1 MCISHPRKRCRDSG
15 RNGDRRG
22 GVPKAAYLRRHSVI
36 VDSSVALAMING
48 FDGVKGRWKVND
60 FTAAPILNYAV
71 CSHAT
76 ETNTPS
82 DFRTG
87 DAGILAELIVQ
98 S

>member
-1 MCISHPRKRCRDSG
+1 M
-15 RNGDRRG
+15 
-22 GVPKAAYLRRHSVI
+22 RRHSVI
-36 VDSSVALAMING
+36 VDSGVALAMING

-87 DAGILAELIVQ
+87 DAGILAELVVQ
-98 S
+98 SG

>member
-1 MCISHPRKRCRDSG
+1 
-15 RNGDRRG
+15 
-22 GVPKAAYLRRHSVI
+22 
-36 VDSSVALAMING
+36 MING

-87 DAGILAELIVQ
+87 DAGILAELVVQ
-98 S
+98 SGGNRLVAERLHLRQRRGALLDAVQLRQV

>member
-1 MCISHPRKRCRDSG
+1 M
-15 RNGDRRG
+15 
-22 GVPKAAYLRRHSVI
+22 I

-76 ETNTPS
+76 ETRQAIS
-82 DFRTG
+82 
-87 DAGILAELIVQ
+87 VQ
-98 S
+98 VMLESLQNWSYRADEIDL